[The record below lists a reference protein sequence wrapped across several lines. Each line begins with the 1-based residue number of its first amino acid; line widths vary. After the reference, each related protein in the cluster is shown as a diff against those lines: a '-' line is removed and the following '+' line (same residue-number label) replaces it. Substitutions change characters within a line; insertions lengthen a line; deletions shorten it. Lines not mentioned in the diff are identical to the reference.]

1 MLIFTLEGDLVETL
15 TESAAAIAR
24 ARRHILERLA
34 VIAATNSPEPSPRQL
49 VEELGG
55 GANGD
60 PYRAAIT
67 SLIASGRIEETP
79 TWKLRLPSRNGPS
92 GG

>member
-1 MLIFTLEGDLVETL
+1 L
-15 TESAAAIAR
+15 TESAMAIAR
-24 ARRHILERLA
+24 ARRHVLERLA
-34 VIAATNSPEPSPRQL
+34 EIAATRAPEPSPRQL
-49 VEELGG
+49 VDELAG

-79 TWKLRLPSRNGPS
+79 TWTLRLPSRNGSS
-92 GG
+92 GN